1 MASQAPIDANK
12 TAPILRKM
20 QEDQKLNM
28 GNSVEMNLQL
38 YDQYQSLQK
47 NQTFDNRENQGSP
60 LTQGTMG
67 GGKRAGSPLRS
78 TATQQ

>member
-1 MASQAPIDANK
+1 MHDIQWVEDQGELMASQAPIDANK

-38 YDQYQSLQK
+38 YDQYQSL
-47 NQTFDNRENQGSP
+47 
-60 LTQGTMG
+60 
-67 GGKRAGSPLRS
+67 
-78 TATQQ
+78 